1 MGILYFLLAV
11 KGIVSWYSN
20 WLHQSIMRGINDTAK
35 SKCSI
40 FRQDRKLFQKI
51 RLFKRGVT
59 RTFIQLFLLPFIYFS
74 LYLHNLKN
82 EFFSIVIGQSKW
94 SCSIR
99 FLYFSSVKILCKVS
113 NSEWICIGSVFSW
126 AWITV
131 CEELCQVN
139 PLFHVIGLSKVIY
152 TVYTEIPFLRESK
165 NTQLDSV
172 KETPCFPWIWFC
184 EGI

>member
-1 MGILYFLLAV
+1 M
-11 KGIVSWYSN
+11 
-20 WLHQSIMRGINDTAK
+20 HDTAK

-94 SCSIR
+94 SCSFR

-139 PLFHVIGLSKVIY
+139 PLFSRNWTQWSYIYCIHRNSFFKWIKKYTIGFCKGNSLFSLDLILWRNLNRKLLSFIALILKSSQK
-152 TVYTEIPFLRESK
+152 TS
-165 NTQLDSV
+165 
-172 KETPCFPWIWFC
+172 
-184 EGI
+184 